1 MQKTAVCLLSLAV
14 VAGPVGV
21 LAQQRSFDEVIS
33 EFALTVATEVEQDGI
48 GGITAGVVVG
58 SDVVWKRGF
67 GWSDKDA
74 RVPADGETVYRVGSI
89 SKSVTAVLL
98 MLLVQDGVLHLD
110 DSVALHFP
118 TIGLLADRPDGAAAI
133 SYRQLASH
141 TAGLIREP
149 RLPNAA
155 AGPIEQWEEKV
166 LASIP
171 TTSYQTKPGEQYSY
185 SNIGFGILG
194 LAISRAAAK
203 PFMELVVERIFEPL
217 DMNTSVFVL
226 TPELEAHL
234 ATGYANGRDSSV
246 NAELPSLEHHGRG
259 YKVPNGGVYS
269 TVDDLAKFI
278 AALTGASSATLLT
291 PESRSAM
298 LAIQTPGD
306 SARGYGLGFSIQT
319 ADVEGTPLVMAG
331 HGGSVAGYNAYIT
344 FDQASQLGV
353 IMLRNYNRGATNLGE
368 SARDLL
374 RQLVAA
380 R

>member
-1 MQKTAVCLLSLAV
+1 M

-33 EFALTVATEVEQDGI
+33 EFALRVASEVEQDGI

-58 SDVVWKRGF
+58 SDVAWKRGF
-67 GWSDKDA
+67 GWSDRVAK
-74 RVPADGETVYRVGSI
+74 VPADGETVYRVGSI

-110 DSVALHFP
+110 DSVARHFP
-118 TIGLLADRPDGAAAI
+118 AIGLLADRPDGAVAI
-133 SYRQLASH
+133 TYRQLASH

-149 RLPNAA
+149 QLPNAA
-155 AGPIEQWEEKV
+155 AGTIEQWEEKI

-171 TTSYQTKPGEQYSY
+171 KTSFQTKPGEQYSY
-185 SNIGFGILG
+185 SNIGFGMLG
-194 LAISRAAAK
+194 LALSRAVGE
-203 PFMELVVERIFEPL
+203 PFMELVVEQIFEPL
-217 DMNTSVFVL
+217 GMNRSVFVL
-226 TPELEAHL
+226 TPEIEAHL
-234 ATGYANGRDSSV
+234 ATGYANGQDGSI
-246 NAELPSLEHHGRG
+246 NAELPSLEHRGRG

-269 TVDDLAKFI
+269 TVDDLARFI
-278 AALTGASSATLLT
+278 AAMTGASSATLLT

-298 LAIQTPGD
+298 LTIQTPGD

-319 ADVEGTPLVMAG
+319 ADVEGPPLVMAG

-344 FDQASQLGV
+344 FEPASRLGV
-353 IMLRNYNRGATNLGE
+353 ILLRNYNRGATNLGE
-368 SARDLL
+368 SARGLL
-374 RQLVAA
+374 RELVAT